1 MCMMLRDVVLCQRSL
16 RPWEEVGVVTEKRGA
31 GQNWVEGGAKSELGG
46 PHALHSPSF
55 QMYGRPS
62 ASPWSVSWAAVRA
75 VAEQRL
81 F

>member
-1 MCMMLRDVVLCQRSL
+1 MYNIKRCDPLSK
-16 RPWEEVGVVTEKRGA
+16 VTETLGGSWGCDGKGGWA
-31 GQNWVEGGAKSELGG
+31 GWNWVEGAKSELGG

-55 QMYGRPS
+55 QIYGRPS

-75 VAEQRL
+75 AAEQRL